1 VRMEVDVNIRE
12 LGLVKG
18 LVLTALNLRVIVP
31 YN

>member
-1 VRMEVDVNIRE
+1 MRMEVDVNIRE

>member
-1 VRMEVDVNIRE
+1 MRMEVDVNIRE

-18 LVLTALNLRVIVP
+18 FVLTALNLRVIVP